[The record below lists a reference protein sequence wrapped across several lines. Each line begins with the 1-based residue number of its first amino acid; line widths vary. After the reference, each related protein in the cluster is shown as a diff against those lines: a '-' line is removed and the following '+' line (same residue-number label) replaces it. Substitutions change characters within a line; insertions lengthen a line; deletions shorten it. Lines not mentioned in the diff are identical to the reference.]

1 VVSCEKADLR
11 PLPTGVMIYGDSE
24 QRMEAVPPPEVPRV
38 EVIDELYGAVVEGLA
53 PLHSG
58 ESAMATLQV
67 CLAMLESSRQGKE
80 VLL

>member
-1 VVSCEKADLR
+1 MV
-11 PLPTGVMIYGDSE
+11 YGDSE
-24 QRMEAVPPPEVPRV
+24 QRLEALPPPKVPRA
-38 EVIDELYGAVVEGLA
+38 EVIDELYGVVVEGRA

-80 VLL
+80 ILL

>member
-1 VVSCEKADLR
+1 MIHADR
-11 PLPTGVMIYGDSE
+11 E
-24 QRMEAVPPPEVPRV
+24 QRLDALPPPGVPRV
-38 EVIDELYGAVVEGLA
+38 EVIDELYGAVVEGRA

-80 VLL
+80 IAL